1 MDDQTT
7 VRLSICGLDYMLL
20 TAKDEGYMQALGQ
33 QLQATMNQ
41 MMQHNSRLS
50 ATQAA
55 VLCALRAMDEAFDAQ
70 TDAEN
75 LRERIGEYLDDATQA
90 RREATMLQSE
100 IADLKRQKK

>member
-7 VRLSICGLDYMLL
+7 VRLSICGLDYILL
-20 TAKDEGYMQALGQ
+20 TQKDESYMQALGQ
-33 QLQATMNQ
+33 QLQVTMNQ
-41 MMQHNSRLS
+41 MMQHNTRLS

-90 RREATMLQSE
+90 RREAAMLQSE
-100 IADLKRQKK
+100 ITDLKRRK

>member
-1 MDDQTT
+1 MADQTT

-20 TAKDEGYMQALGQ
+20 TQKDERYMQALGQ
-33 QLQATMNQ
+33 QLQANMNQ
-41 MMQHNSRLS
+41 MMQQNARLS

-90 RREATMLQSE
+90 RREAALLEGE
-100 IADLKRQKK
+100 IAELKRNKK